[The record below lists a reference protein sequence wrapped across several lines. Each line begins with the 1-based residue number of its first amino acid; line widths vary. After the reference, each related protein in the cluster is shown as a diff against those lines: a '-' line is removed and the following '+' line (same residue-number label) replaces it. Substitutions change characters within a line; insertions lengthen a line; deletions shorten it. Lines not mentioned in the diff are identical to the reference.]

1 MNSKLNVVQYNAS
14 LQKLASS
21 FHSGNWYL
29 DQFLRQNIALDENYG
44 KTYILLSQNNKCIIG
59 YYNLSTGYLESVE
72 ENQVRK
78 IGGAVHIN
86 CFALTEQ
93 YQGILQELSSEGM
106 KIKFSDYFFVECLNR
121 IREIQKEKVGF
132 SFITL
137 CSTMEGYHLYYRN
150 GFNELDSDMHFSVE
164 EAEIKCIPMY
174 MAMDL
179 EE

>member
-1 MNSKLNVVQYNAS
+1 M
-14 LQKLASS
+14 
-21 FHSGNWYL
+21 
-29 DQFLRQNIALDENYG
+29 
-44 KTYILLSQNNKCIIG
+44 LSQNNKCIIG

-150 GFNELDSDMHFSVE
+150 GFNELDSDMQFSVE

>member
-1 MNSKLNVVQYNAS
+1 MNRKLNVVQYNAS

-44 KTYILLSQNNKCIIG
+44 KTYVLLSQNNKCIIG

-93 YQGILQELSSEGM
+93 YCIFR
-106 KIKFSDYFFVECLNR
+106 KNR
-121 IREIQKEKVGF
+121 ALAPHERSAVPLG
-132 SFITL
+132 TDH
-137 CSTMEGYHLYYRN
+137 CP
-150 GFNELDSDMHFSVE
+150 V
-164 EAEIKCIPMY
+164 C
-174 MAMDL
+174 
-179 EE
+179 

>member
-1 MNSKLNVVQYNAS
+1 M
-14 LQKLASS
+14 
-21 FHSGNWYL
+21 F
-29 DQFLRQNIALDENYG
+29 
-44 KTYILLSQNNKCIIG
+44 
-59 YYNLSTGYLESVE
+59 
-72 ENQVRK
+72 
-78 IGGAVHIN
+78 
-86 CFALTEQ
+86 
-93 YQGILQELSSEGM
+93 
-106 KIKFSDYFFVECLNR
+106 
-121 IREIQKEKVGF
+121 GF

>member
-1 MNSKLNVVQYNAS
+1 MVTGIISFPSGTALRSCGAS
-14 LQKLASS
+14 AL
-21 FHSGNWYL
+21 
-29 DQFLRQNIALDENYG
+29 FLRNMQ
-44 KTYILLSQNNKCIIG
+44 
-59 YYNLSTGYLESVE
+59 
-72 ENQVRK
+72 
-78 IGGAVHIN
+78 
-86 CFALTEQ
+86 TEQ